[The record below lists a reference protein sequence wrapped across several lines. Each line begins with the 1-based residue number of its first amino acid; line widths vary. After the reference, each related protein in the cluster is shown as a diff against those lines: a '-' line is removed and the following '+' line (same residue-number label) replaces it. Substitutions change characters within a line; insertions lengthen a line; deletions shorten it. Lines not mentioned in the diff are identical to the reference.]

1 MLQELA
7 ALPLGWHVCLAAV
20 IGLMVGSFLNVVIYR
35 YPERLK
41 YQWSAQSH
49 EWLHEQAYAE
59 PEPPGLITP
68 GSHCGHCQAPVKA
81 WQNVPILSFL
91 VLRGRC
97 ANCQSAIGWRYPLVE
112 FLTAVLSA
120 LVVYRLGFNTAAG
133 FAVLL
138 TWVLVALTFI
148 DIDHKLLPDT
158 MVLPML
164 WLGLVLNLFD
174 LYTDLHSAVIG
185 AVAGY
190 LFFWSVFQAF
200 KLLTGKEGMGHGDF
214 KLLALFGAWLGW
226 QYLPQIILLSTVI
239 GSIAGLA
246 LIILR
251 KTAVGQTIPFGPY
264 IALAGWIA
272 LLFGSE
278 INAWY
283 LAFAGLT

>member
-7 ALPLGWHVCLAAV
+7 ALPLSWHVCLAG
-20 IGLMVGSFLNVVIYR
+20 IFGLMVGSFLNVVIYR
-35 YPERLK
+35 YPARLK
-41 YQWSAQSH
+41 YQWSAQSY
-49 EWLHEQAYAE
+49 EWLHEKEYTE
-59 PEPPGLITP
+59 TEPPGLITP
-68 GSHCGHCQAPVKA
+68 GSHCGHCKAPVKA
-81 WQNVPILSFL
+81 WQNIPILSFL
-91 VLRGRC
+91 LLRGRC

-112 FLTAVLSA
+112 LLTGILSA
-120 LVVYRLGFNTAAG
+120 VVVFQLGFNASAA
-133 FAVLL
+133 FAVIL

-148 DIDHKLLPDT
+148 DIDHKLLPDN

-164 WLGLVLNLFD
+164 WLGLVLNIFN

-185 AVAGY
+185 SVAGY

-239 GSIAGLA
+239 GSVAGLA
-246 LIILR
+246 LIVMR
-251 KTAVGQTIPFGPY
+251 KSAIGQTIPFGPY

-272 LLFGSE
+272 LLYGSE

-283 LAFAGLT
+283 LNFAGLS